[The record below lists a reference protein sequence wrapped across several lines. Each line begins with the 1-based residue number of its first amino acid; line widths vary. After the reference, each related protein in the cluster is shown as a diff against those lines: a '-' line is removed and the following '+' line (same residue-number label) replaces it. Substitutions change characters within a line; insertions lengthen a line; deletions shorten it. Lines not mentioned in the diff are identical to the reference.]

1 MEHVLIGSLD
11 DFAPPGRKNHSKKWR
26 SWSVILTNTQLI
38 FLKDTIWALTLNE
51 QIERLNS
58 NSALSPGT
66 LLLSTFT
73 DFKPDEVIG
82 LTESAAV
89 YDRSYAKVRPLE
101 TRMSDYQTDSLLWD
115 STRTLFVWQCL
126 MDTNICCKPTTSLR

>member
-1 MEHVLIGSLD
+1 VKRALIRFFAD
-11 DFAPPGRKNHSKKWR
+11 DFTQPGRKNPNKKWR

-58 NSALSPGT
+58 SAALSPGT
-66 LLLSTFT
+66 MLLSTFT

-89 YDRSYAKVRPLE
+89 YDRSYTKVSPWE
-101 TRMSDYQTDSLLWD
+101 SSWEN
-115 STRTLFVWQCL
+115 V
-126 MDTNICCKPTTSLR
+126 